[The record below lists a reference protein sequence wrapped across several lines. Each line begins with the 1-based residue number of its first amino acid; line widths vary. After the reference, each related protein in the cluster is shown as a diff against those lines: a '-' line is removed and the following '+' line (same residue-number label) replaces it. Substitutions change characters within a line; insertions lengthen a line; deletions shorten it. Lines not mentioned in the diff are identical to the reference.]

1 MPVKQKNIPTQAQVK
16 NAFQYLDK
24 EFGEYEGRLIPK
36 EFYFGKPKE
45 FVMMYMEHVN
55 PGGIRRLQDGSTVRY
70 FAFNSGQ
77 YTEDKLIWLYHKGK
91 YPQTAIHHIDGDKLN
106 SKINNLELTNN
117 IYVSASGYPGVYQ
130 MKSGHYAWMW
140 RAEHTVCEFEEVPV
154 DKDGKPIV
162 REWWEKQGYAKT
174 KGWNKRKTKIISKRN
189 RTLVGYYLT
198 FEEAKRQLKGHQAE
212 QYAIGRYQHDLKLRQ
227 LVANAR
233 TQIATNPSYTR
244 LAETK
249 GEGHALTWV
258 LLKTAYYAKTNYGRH
273 GEYKFTEDEIML
285 MMDALGHGDRFV
297 ESRG

>member
-1 MPVKQKNIPTQAQVK
+1 
-16 NAFQYLDK
+16 
-24 EFGEYEGRLIPK
+24 
-36 EFYFGKPKE
+36 
-45 FVMMYMEHVN
+45 
-55 PGGIRRLQDGSTVRY
+55 
-70 FAFNSGQ
+70 
-77 YTEDKLIWLYHKGK
+77 
-91 YPQTAIHHIDGDKLN
+91 
-106 SKINNLELTNN
+106 
-117 IYVSASGYPGVYQ
+117 
-130 MKSGHYAWMW
+130 MW

-212 QYAIGRYQHDLKLRQ
+212 QYNIGRYQHDLKLRQ

-233 TQIATNPSYTR
+233 TQIASNPSYTR